1 MGIHK
6 TRPKILP
13 FVLKVPNK
21 NDLPCVCVVSFT
33 ICSLLGA
40 FRSRFGNF

>member
-13 FVLKVPNK
+13 FVKVPIK

-33 ICSLLGA
+33 VCSLLRPY
-40 FRSRFGNF
+40 RSCFGNF

>member
-13 FVLKVPNK
+13 FVKVPNK
-21 NDLPCVCVVSFT
+21 NDLPCICVVSFT
-33 ICSLLGA
+33 VWSLLGS
-40 FRSRFGNF
+40 FRSHFGDF

>member
-13 FVLKVPNK
+13 FVKVPNK
-21 NDLPCVCVVSFT
+21 NDLPCICVVSIT
-33 ICSLLGA
+33 VWSLLGS
-40 FRSRFGNF
+40 FRSRFGDF